1 MELMNAEVKKKLPPL
16 YSQEHLG
23 LNAVAHVKY
32 FTPFSGWSWFGTEFD
47 PETGIFFG
55 LVQGMEVELGYF
67 SLKELQACADDLLV
81 ERDLYFIPTTLNEI
95 QNTLK
100 NGGFC

>member
-1 MELMNAEVKKKLPPL
+1 MELMNDEIKKKLQQL
-16 YSQEHLG
+16 YSQDNLG
-23 LNAVAHVKY
+23 LDAIAQVKF
-32 FTPFSGWSWFGTEFD
+32 FTPFNGWSWFATEFD
-47 PETGIFFG
+47 PENGIFFG

-67 SLKELQACADDLLV
+67 SLKELQACADDILV
-81 ERDLYFIPTTLNEI
+81 ERDLYFIPMTLNEI